1 MNFLQRLSFACLAAL
16 VFAFPAS
23 AQIETPLSPDEA
35 FALTVA
41 READGDLSFVWA
53 IAPGYY
59 LYREHTAAAVAHSAA
74 PLPLDLAKGR
84 SKDDPDF
91 GVVDIWRDIG
101 RAVMSADTLAQAG
114 APSSISITYQGCL
127 EDSICYPPTTQTVT
141 VPARP
146 KAHIDTPEGDAE
158 IVPTTALVAV
168 APDASVVSP
177 TANSVT
183 SVAATASAVLPAKA
197 KDDSFVG
204 RLALKGGAAWVLAAF
219 LGFGV
224 LLAFTPCVLPMYP
237 ILAGVIGRGA
247 DGRGSRR
254 GLVLSVAYVLG
265 LSSALA
271 LLGVAA
277 AWSGQNLQMA
287 LQSAWAVGAVA
298 VIFVVLAI
306 STFGAFTLQ
315 LPSAWTS
322 RLSRDD
328 GHGRRTLLSAAGLGF
343 VSALIVGPCVTA
355 PLAGALLYIA
365 QTGDILL
372 GAAALFFLGLGKGLP
387 LIAFGTAGAR
397 FLPKAGPWM
406 DRVKMV
412 FGFVFLAM
420 AWWLASRILPP
431 AATLALG
438 AALALALAAALG
450 LFSPATTRPSSRL
463 GRAAGL
469 AAATWGVL
477 LLGGLSLGAVDPWR
491 PLAPL
496 TRPSPTAA
504 VAAPQPAAVVVDQ
517 PGLDRALAAASARQR
532 PALVYFT
539 ADWCVSCR
547 VMERRVFQ
555 NQDVVA
561 RLTEVDLIQVDLTR
575 STPETRAMMKRYLV
589 AGPPTLIFMSRSAT
603 EAPDTR
609 LVGETSVQPMLDALK
624 RAGAAA

>member
-1 MNFLQRLSFACLAAL
+1 MSFLQRLSFACLAAL

-59 LYREHTAAAVAHSAA
+59 LYREHTAAAVANSAA
-74 PLPLDLAKGR
+74 PLPLDLAQGR

-127 EDSICYPPTTQTVT
+127 EDSICYPPTTRTVT

-146 KAHIDTPEGDAE
+146 KARIDNPEVDAQTA
-158 IVPTTALVAV
+158 PAAALVAL

-183 SVAATASAVLPAKA
+183 SATATASAALPTKA
-197 KDDSFVG
+197 KDDSFVE

-219 LGFGV
+219 FGFGV

-315 LPSAWTS
+315 LPSA
-322 RLSRDD
+322 
-328 GHGRRTLLSAAGLGF
+328 
-343 VSALIVGPCVTA
+343 
-355 PLAGALLYIA
+355 
-365 QTGDILL
+365 
-372 GAAALFFLGLGKGLP
+372 
-387 LIAFGTAGAR
+387 
-397 FLPKAGPWM
+397 
-406 DRVKMV
+406 
-412 FGFVFLAM
+412 
-420 AWWLASRILPP
+420 
-431 AATLALG
+431 
-438 AALALALAAALG
+438 
-450 LFSPATTRPSSRL
+450 
-463 GRAAGL
+463 
-469 AAATWGVL
+469 
-477 LLGGLSLGAVDPWR
+477 
-491 PLAPL
+491 
-496 TRPSPTAA
+496 
-504 VAAPQPAAVVVDQ
+504 
-517 PGLDRALAAASARQR
+517 
-532 PALVYFT
+532 
-539 ADWCVSCR
+539 
-547 VMERRVFQ
+547 
-555 NQDVVA
+555 
-561 RLTEVDLIQVDLTR
+561 
-575 STPETRAMMKRYLV
+575 
-589 AGPPTLIFMSRSAT
+589 
-603 EAPDTR
+603 
-609 LVGETSVQPMLDALK
+609 
-624 RAGAAA
+624 